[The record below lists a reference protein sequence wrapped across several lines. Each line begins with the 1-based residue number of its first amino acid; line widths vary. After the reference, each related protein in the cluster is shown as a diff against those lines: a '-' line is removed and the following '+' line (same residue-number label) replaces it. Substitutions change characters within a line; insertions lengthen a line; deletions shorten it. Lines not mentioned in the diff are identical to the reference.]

1 MILLVWDKSP
11 SCSPGVVLLFGS
23 GLIGTAIKNALLRS
37 VTQAS
42 AKQIDWSWPL
52 PSPAQE
58 LALETSVSQAIMERD
73 DVNFS
78 VIWAAGQTG
87 FGSTFDAMADEFAA
101 LQRVLKISK
110 NSGDG
115 IDPERRSFVHVSSA
129 GGLFEGQ
136 VACGPETLPMP
147 LRAYGEGKLAQE
159 QIIQTEAG
167 LGRRIILRPSS
178 VYGFVRG
185 ARRGLLATLIT
196 SAFQH
201 KPATIFGSLLTL
213 RDYVYAPVIGNFVA
227 KRLIKPRSSS
237 EADSTEICLLA
248 SARPASVFEI
258 VRLVEESLGH
268 GLFMKI
274 DPRPENAR
282 DNTFLPSV
290 LPVDFQPTGL
300 HEGVALTISA
310 VTREQTL
317 GGKL

>member
-42 AKQIDWSWPL
+42 AKQVDWSWPL
-52 PSPAQE
+52 PSQAQE
-58 LALETSVSQAIMERD
+58 LALETLVREAIEERD
-73 DVNFS
+73 DVEFS

-87 FGSTFDAMADEFAA
+87 FGSTVDAMDDEFAA

-110 NSGDG
+110 LSGDG
-115 IDPERRSFVHVSSA
+115 IDPERRTFVHVSSA

-213 RDYVYAPVIGNFVA
+213 RDYVYAPDIGNFVA

>member
-213 RDYVYAPVIGNFVA
+213 RDYVYAPDIGNFVA

-290 LPVDFQPTGL
+290 LPVDFQPTDL

>member
-213 RDYVYAPVIGNFVA
+213 RDYVYAPDIGNFVA

>member
-23 GLIGTAIKNALLRS
+23 GLIGTAIKNGLLGS

-42 AKQIDWSWPL
+42 AKQMDWSWPL
-52 PSPAQE
+52 PTPAQE
-58 LALETSVSQAIMERD
+58 MALETSVRQAIMARD
-73 DVNFS
+73 AVNFS
-78 VIWAAGQTG
+78 VIWAAGRTG
-87 FGSTFDAMADEFAA
+87 FGSTVDAMADEFAA
-101 LQRVLKISK
+101 LQRVLKISQLA
-110 NSGDG
+110 GIG
-115 IDPERRSFVHVSSA
+115 IDPDRRTFVHVSSA

-136 VACGPETLPMP
+136 VACGPETFPMP

-159 QIIQTEAG
+159 QIIRTEVG
-167 LGRRIILRPSS
+167 LGRRLILRPSS
-178 VYGFVRG
+178 VYGFVQG

-196 SAFQH
+196 STFQH
-201 KPATIFGSLLTL
+201 RPATIFGSLLTL
-213 RDYVYAPVIGNFVA
+213 RDYIYAPDIGGFVTR
-227 KRLIKPRSSS
+227 RLIKPRSSS

-258 VRLVEESLGH
+258 VQLVEGSLGR
-268 GLFMKI
+268 GLMMKI

-290 LPVDFQPTGL
+290 LPADFQPTGL

-310 VTREQTL
+310 ITREHSL